1 MLKLITFVRQPVSN
15 QIWRMSVPT
24 TSLNN
29 SKSSKAYYSTSKQSD
44 DLVLFDEINDNG
56 LITIN
61 RAKALN
67 SINLHM
73 VR

>member
-1 MLKLITFVRQPVSN
+1 MLKLITRQPVSN
-15 QIWRMSVPT
+15 QIWKMSVPT
-24 TSLNN
+24 TSLHS
-29 SKSSKAYYSTSKQSD
+29 SKSSKAYYSTSEHTD
-44 DLVLFDEINDNG
+44 NLVLFDEINDNG